1 MNFSVMNIFD
11 TNTLVWVLLLL
22 PMIGAVVA
30 YVTGIQKRA
39 LSFWTAET
47 TGVILFIITLKLLI
61 DYQAPID
68 MPMTWFEAGSFSIPF
83 GIYIDKLSLVMLLI
97 ATGLGLLDIHF
108 AHDYMAEDPH
118 QPRYYAKVLFFIGG
132 MILLVSAKD
141 MVGLFVGWEFMGLA
155 SYLLISFWHQQK
167 DPADAGV
174 SAFLFT
180 RFGDIFLF
188 AAIGLLFYFTGTL
201 DLVRLNT
208 LSQAGELNKDMMFIV
223 AVFIFIAAIGKSGQ
237 FPLFPWLMRAM
248 EGPTTVSALIHG
260 ATMVNS
266 GIYIVARLFDFYVAA
281 EALLVVAT
289 VGALSA
295 FIGATSALVQKE
307 LKKVLAY
314 STMSH
319 LSIAFVGL
327 GVGSLA
333 AGMTHLVNHAVFKA
347 LLFLGAG
354 AVIMSAHHVKDMWR
368 LGGLGRKLMWVA
380 LFMGMGVLSLSGIPP
395 FSGFFSKD
403 AVIASAILNP
413 QSFGPVSTLVTI
425 AGLLSMAYIGR
436 LWFLT
441 FAGEPRDKVLF
452 EKVTAPSKFW
462 IILPLGIMAVVTL
475 VMGFFQNDIAQMV
488 SGKALP
494 EAHMTGLIVG
504 LMAGI
509 ALLAL
514 IVYYY
519 YVKRLDI
526 TEKIAAQPLMKTIH
540 GILFNGY
547 YIEKMIFW
555 FTHNV
560 IIGSFAKTVNWIDS
574 HIVDAAVNGAVTVS
588 QKVTGVFGHTH
599 SGRVG
604 DNSGA
609 MALGLL
615 LLLAAM
621 MAGGAL

>member
-1 MNFSVMNIFD
+1 M
-11 TNTLVWVLLLL
+11 TTLAILLLIL
-22 PMIGAVVA
+22 PVLGAIVA
-30 YVTGIQKRA
+30 FTAGLKKTSYA
-39 LSFWTAET
+39 FWTAEI
-47 TGVILFIITLKLLI
+47 TGALLFLITLILLLG
-61 DYQAPID
+61 YEAPID
-68 MPMTWFEAGSFSIPF
+68 IPMTWFEVGSFSIPF

-108 AHDYMAEDPH
+108 AHDYMGEDPH

-141 MVGLFVGWEFMGLA
+141 MVGLFIGWEFMGLA

-201 DLVRLNT
+201 DMVKLNE
-208 LSQAGELNKDMMFIV
+208 LSAAGKLNENMMFII

-295 FIGATSALVQKE
+295 FIGATSALVQRE

-368 LGGLGRKLMWVA
+368 MGGLGKKLMWVS

-395 FSGFFSKD
+395 FSGFYSKD

-413 QSFGPVSTLVTI
+413 ESFGAISTLVTI

-436 LWFLT
+436 LWLLT
-441 FAGEPRDKVLF
+441 FAGKPRDKALF
-452 EKVTAPSKFW
+452 DKVTAPSKLW
-462 IILPLGIMAVVTL
+462 IVLPLGIMAVATL
-475 VMGFFQNDIAQMV
+475 LMGFFQESIAEMV
-488 SGKALP
+488 SGEVFEEPHVA
-494 EAHMTGLIVG
+494 GLFFG
-504 LMAGI
+504 LMSGI

-519 YVKRLDI
+519 YVKRPDL
-526 TEKIAAQPLMKTIH
+526 TEKIASQPLIKTIH

-560 IIGSFAKTVNWIDS
+560 VIESFAKTINWIDH
-574 HIVDAAVNGAVTVS
+574 HIVDAAVNGMVGLSQRVTRA
-588 QKVTGVFGHTH
+588 FGHTY

-609 MALGLL
+609 MAFGLL

-621 MAGGAL
+621 MIGGAV

>member
-1 MNFSVMNIFD
+1 MNI
-11 TNTLVWVLLLL
+11 WVMLLLLL
-22 PMIGAVVA
+22 PMAGAVVA
-30 YVTGIQKRA
+30 YLLGLQKRA
-39 LSFWTAET
+39 LAFWVAEV
-47 TGVILFIITLKLLI
+47 TGAMLFLITLKLLI

-68 MPMTWFEAGSFSIPF
+68 IPMTWFEVGSFSIPF

-155 SYLLISFWHQQK
+155 SYLLISFWHQQR

-201 DLVRLNT
+201 DLVKLNT
-208 LSQAGELNKDMMFIV
+208 LSQAGELNKDMMFII
-223 AVFIFIAAIGKSGQ
+223 ALFIFIAAIGKSGQ

-368 LGGLGRKLMWVA
+368 LGGLGRKLIWVS

-413 QSFGPVSTLVTI
+413 QSAGLISILVTI

-441 FAGEPRDKVLF
+441 FAGKPRDKALF

-462 IILPLGIMAVVTL
+462 IILPLGIMAVATL
-475 VMGFFQNDIAQMV
+475 VMGFFQNDIARMV

-504 LMAGI
+504 LLSGI

-519 YVKRLDI
+519 YVKRPDI
-526 TEKIAAQPLMKTIH
+526 TEKIAAQPLIKTIH

-560 IIGSFAKTVNWIDS
+560 IIESFAKTINWIDH
-574 HIVDAAVNGAVTVS
+574 HIVDAAVNGAVTLS
-588 QKVTGVFGHTH
+588 QKVTGMFGHIH
-599 SGRVG
+599 SGKVG

-609 MALGLL
+609 MAFGLL

-621 MAGGAL
+621 MVGGAV